1 MNDPYKVLG
10 VSRDASDEEIK
21 KAYRELAKKYHPD
34 KYKDSDLSELAS
46 EKMKEVNAAYD
57 EIQKQRAQGNSG
69 ASGNSDG
76 YRTNS
81 EQNYDSNSPYAKVRR
96 MINTGYYADANNI
109 LNSVPNEERD
119 AEWHFLKGCIE
130 VRMGHY
136 VDAQWYFDTACS
148 MDPSNAEY
156 RNARERLRR
165 QTSGYGGGYN
175 TSEPHGCSGCDIC
188 QTLICADCCCECMGG
203 DLIRCC

>member
-1 MNDPYKVLG
+1 MLG
-10 VSRDASDEEIK
+10 VSPTATDDEIK
-21 KAYRELAKKYHPD
+21 QAYRELVRKYHPD
-34 KYKDSDLSELAS
+34 KYANTDLAEMAT

-57 EIQKQRAQGNSG
+57 EIQKQRAQGGSG

-109 LNSVPNEERD
+109 LNSVPNEEID

-136 VDAQWYFDTACS
+136 VDAQWYFDAACS
-148 MDPSNAEY
+148 MDPSNVEY
-156 RNARERLRR
+156 SNARERLRR

-175 TSEPHGCSGCDIC
+175 TSEPHSCSGCDIC
-188 QTLICADCCCECMGG
+188 QGLICADCCCECMGG